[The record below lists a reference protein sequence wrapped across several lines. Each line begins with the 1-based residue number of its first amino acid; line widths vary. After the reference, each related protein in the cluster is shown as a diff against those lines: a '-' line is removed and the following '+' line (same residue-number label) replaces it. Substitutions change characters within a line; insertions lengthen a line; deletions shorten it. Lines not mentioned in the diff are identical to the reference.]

1 LFYLFSGNNID
12 ADAPGTIDL
21 VQLLD
26 SPEVELRA
34 LASAKDVLLK
44 QKEKIRAQFPTQ
56 DAMCSAIFDAGNES
70 GMQLTS
76 LTVIVNQID
85 VSIAA
90 INATNH
96 KFNRALIALMELHRS
111 VGESSMQQQG
121 QEPVQKKRNSCAC
134 VAKSAVLAALI
145 GAGLF
150 LAPLVYEPASK
161 YLAMVARACGWKSL

>member
-56 DAMCSAIFDAGNES
+56 DAMCSAIFDATNES

-85 VSIAA
+85 ASIVA
-90 INATNH
+90 INAVNQ
-96 KFNRALIALMELHRS
+96 KIVRAHSVLMELHRS

-121 QEPVQKKRNSCAC
+121 QEPVQKKRKCAC

-145 GAGLF
+145 GVGLCI
-150 LAPLVYEPASK
+150 APLVHEPASK
-161 YLAMVARACGWKSL
+161 YLAMVARACGWKCL